1 MKMNH
6 LFAKVNDRK
15 NKYRIL
21 LSDVVVYDSIEFND
35 IIEYQPSHSL
45 DEEQWYYINEF
56 SKKSYCID
64 LLKKEV
70 INSIDYLEMNRAD
83 PEKILYLI
91 SYQDENIFYFQRVF
105 QSRVLKNKKFI
116 HIGDDVKIENTNN
129 SIIINNVPDAI
140 YVKNDDRLYFKKF
153 EVITP
158 IFRGIEELYCEAT
171 DDEVEDFLGAK
182 FIQLKND
189 YSTEKVK
196 KANRKRIAL
205 AIKSLSEYTDE
216 QKNTIFS
223 YTNEYFPNLDFNGTS
238 FEVSSEEDL
247 KNLLYGIEQ
256 LFYTTVA
263 TKEKRCASS
272 VYSLEK

>member
-1 MKMNH
+1 MNH

-158 IFRGIEELYCEAT
+158 IFRGI
-171 DDEVEDFLGAK
+171 
-182 FIQLKND
+182 
-189 YSTEKVK
+189 
-196 KANRKRIAL
+196 RK
-205 AIKSLSEYTDE
+205 LS
-216 QKNTIFS
+216 IVF
-223 YTNEYFPNLDFNGTS
+223 
-238 FEVSSEEDL
+238 
-247 KNLLYGIEQ
+247 
-256 LFYTTVA
+256 
-263 TKEKRCASS
+263 
-272 VYSLEK
+272 